1 MALPGLLIEYLVS
14 GTIALVWLYQFVG
27 AGVRFE
33 AWQAPLFA
41 AGLYV
46 VGMSIDFIAFW
57 VVWRLKPFVHRRVAR
72 RIGIA
77 TSLRGASSTAR
88 QVYIQKSSKEIAAEL
103 AARSIRDRIARGLFV
118 NAAIA
123 AAVGVPGIHRWTLA
137 CAAALALGMWWF
149 FESTSHL
156 YELRAC
162 KALGFMPDA
171 SDA

>member
-14 GTIALVWLYQFVG
+14 GALALIWLYQLVG
-27 AGVRFE
+27 TTVKFE
-33 AWQAPLFA
+33 AWQAPLVA

-57 VVWRLKPFVHRRVAR
+57 AVWYLKPLVHRRVAR
-72 RIGIA
+72 RVGIA
-77 TSLRGASSTAR
+77 TSSRGASSTDR
-88 QVYIQKSSKEIAAEL
+88 QVYIQKLSKEIAAEL
-103 AARSIRDRIARGLFV
+103 AARSSRDRIARGLFV

-123 AAVGVPGIHRWTLA
+123 AAIGVPSIPRWTLA

-162 KALGFMPDA
+162 KALGFIPDA